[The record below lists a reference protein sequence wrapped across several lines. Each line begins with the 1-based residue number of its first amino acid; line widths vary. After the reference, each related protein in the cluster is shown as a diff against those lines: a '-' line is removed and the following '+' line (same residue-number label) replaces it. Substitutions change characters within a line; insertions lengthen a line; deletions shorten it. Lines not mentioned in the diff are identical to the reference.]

1 MRIVIF
7 GGTTEGRE
15 LSRLLADWG
24 AEAVVSVA
32 TEYGQEAQGVYPGV
46 EVLCGRRDRAEMAAL
61 VDGAA
66 LCVDATHP
74 YAAEATENIRAACRD
89 AGVLYRRLLREA
101 GDGAIDNA
109 MKDEAGSGAVFVD
122 SAAEA
127 AAYLKD
133 TAGNILL
140 ANGSRELRRF
150 AGLAPDRLFP
160 RILPDHDSLSAC
172 ETLHIP
178 HQNVIAMQGPF
189 SRELNEALIRQY
201 TIRYLVTKDGGKPG
215 GFPEKVEAA
224 RNTGVTLVVLR
235 RPVEDGA
242 SFQEI
247 AAACA
252 RLLGR
257 EA

>member
-1 MRIVIF
+1 
-7 GGTTEGRE
+7 
-15 LSRLLADWG
+15 
-24 AEAVVSVA
+24 
-32 TEYGQEAQGVYPGV
+32 VYPGV
-46 EVLCGRRDRAEMAAL
+46 EGLCGRRDRAEMAAL

-74 YAAEATENIRAACRD
+74 YAAEATKNIRAACRD

-101 GDGAIDNA
+101 GDADTE
-109 MKDEAGSGAVFVD
+109 KEADSGAVIVD
-122 SAAEA
+122 STAEA
-127 AAYLKD
+127 AAYLTD

-140 ANGSRELRRF
+140 TNGSRELKRF
-150 AGLAPDRLFP
+150 AGLDPDRLFP
-160 RILPDHDSLSAC
+160 RILPEHDSLSAC
-172 ETLHIP
+172 EALGIP
-178 HQNVIAMQGPF
+178 HRNVIAMQGPF
-189 SRELNEALIRQY
+189 SRELNEAIIRQY

-215 GFPEKVEAA
+215 GYPEKAEAA
-224 RNTGVTLVVLR
+224 RNTGVTLVVIR

-247 AAACA
+247 AAACG